1 MGALWRSSPY
11 GNPAAS
17 VSQLSGHIRQDAPDR
32 YGPAPLW
39 IGRPTSG
46 KMTRMVKTRTFLAL
60 AAALVLAAPM
70 MLAAS
75 RAYADEVSSSS
86 SSSSSTSRN
95 GNSNTRGNS
104 NSNANQNNNRDQDD
118 ARDALRRGR
127 VMPLTAI
134 LEIAF
139 KRERGTVL
147 EVELDTEDGVLV
159 YEIELLSESGRKV
172 EMWINART
180 GEFRRVRYP

>member
-1 MGALWRSSPY
+1 ML
-11 GNPAAS
+11 
-17 VSQLSGHIRQDAPDR
+17 
-32 YGPAPLW
+32 
-39 IGRPTSG
+39 
-46 KMTRMVKTRTFLAL
+46 KMVKTRTILAL
-60 AAALVLAAPM
+60 ATALVLAAPL
-70 MLAAS
+70 MLAAP
-75 RAYADEVSSSS
+75 RAHAEESSSS
-86 SSSSSTSRN
+86 SSSSSASRN
-95 GNSNTRGNS
+95 GNSN
-104 NSNANQNNNRDQDD
+104 SNARNNSNQNNSRDQDD

>member
-1 MGALWRSSPY
+1 MR
-11 GNPAAS
+11 
-17 VSQLSGHIRQDAPDR
+17 
-32 YGPAPLW
+32 
-39 IGRPTSG
+39 
-46 KMTRMVKTRTFLAL
+46 KMVKTRTILAL
-60 AAALVLAAPM
+60 ATALVLAAPLM
-70 MLAAS
+70 PAAP
-75 RAYADEVSSSS
+75 RAHAEESSSS
-86 SSSSSTSRN
+86 SSSSSASR
-95 GNSNTRGNS
+95 SGNS
-104 NSNANQNNNRDQDD
+104 NSNSNARNNSNQNNSRDQDD

>member
-1 MGALWRSSPY
+1 M
-11 GNPAAS
+11 
-17 VSQLSGHIRQDAPDR
+17 LS
-32 YGPAPLW
+32 
-39 IGRPTSG
+39 
-46 KMTRMVKTRTFLAL
+46 MMKTRTVLAL
-60 AAALVLAAPM
+60 ATALLLAAP
-70 MLAAS
+70 AS
-75 RAYADEVSSSS
+75 HADETSSSS
-86 SSSSSTSRN
+86 SSSSVSRN
-95 GNSNTRGNS
+95 GNSNSNSRNNS
-104 NSNANQNNNRDQDD
+104 NQNSNRDQDD